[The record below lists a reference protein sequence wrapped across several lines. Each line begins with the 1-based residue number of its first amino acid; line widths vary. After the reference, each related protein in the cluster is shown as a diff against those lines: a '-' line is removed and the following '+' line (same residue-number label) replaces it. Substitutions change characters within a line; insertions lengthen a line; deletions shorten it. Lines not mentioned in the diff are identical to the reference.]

1 MLKYTY
7 MKITILGAGA
17 FGKALDKIL
26 TDNHHETKFYDPLIF
41 PEVSLEAATYQADA
55 IVIAIPSNIL
65 PSFLQD
71 YPDKLKQLPTVLTSK
86 GLLNLD
92 MFQDFTQFSVLSGPA
107 FAEEIMQGKPATMT
121 ASNAFS
127 MNIFQ
132 NAQLSIELCEDAL
145 GIILCGALKNIYAIG
160 AGYYSDSHDS
170 FAVFIQNAHI
180 ETQNYLEKHGAKP
193 STAELSCGLG
203 DLILTCTSSTSRNFT
218 CGIRLREGK
227 RKSEIIDELKTVEG
241 LSAIEHID
249 FDGYP
254 LLTEINRLVNY

>member
-180 ETQNYLEKHGAKP
+180 ETQNYLEKHGANP
-193 STAELSCGLG
+193 RTAELSCGLG

>member
-1 MLKYTY
+1 

-26 TDNHHETKFYDPLIF
+26 TDNHHETKFYDPLVL
-41 PEVSLEAATYQADA
+41 PEVSLEAATWGTDA

-71 YPDKLKQLPTVLTSK
+71 YPDQLKQVPTVLTSK

-92 MFQDFTQFSVLSGPA
+92 LFQDFTQFSVLSGPA

-132 NAQLSIELCEDAL
+132 NQQLSIELCEDAL
-145 GIILCGALKNIYAIG
+145 GIVMCGALKNIYAIG
-160 AGYYSDSHDS
+160 AGYHSDSEDS

-180 ETQNYLEKHGAKP
+180 ETKNYLEKHGANP
-193 STAELSCGLG
+193 ATAELSCGLG
-203 DLILTCTSSTSRNFT
+203 DLILTCTSRTSRNFT
-218 CGIRLREGK
+218 CGVRLREGK
-227 RKSEIIDELKTVEG
+227 SKDEILNELKTVEG
-241 LSAIEHID
+241 LSALEHID